1 MFLTI
6 NNKEIEA
13 KELGGYYLEI
23 DDLETKQ
30 YLIDL
35 LDLNKSASEYKIS
48 IPYRTNNNSSGFYGG
63 CFYIN
68 NTIHYDYK
76 KILNKGNPKINRKV
90 YEIVLG
96 KMGNFSKLEEITK
109 PITTK
114 TLCIGSNEHNNGGY
128 IITLYYIQENEYSC
142 RMLYRDQ
149 LLFSDTLEN

>member
-35 LDLNKSASEYKIS
+35 LDINKVPSKYKIS

-63 CFYIN
+63 CCYIN

-90 YEIVLG
+90 Y
-96 KMGNFSKLEEITK
+96 
-109 PITTK
+109 
-114 TLCIGSNEHNNGGY
+114 
-128 IITLYYIQENEYSC
+128 
-142 RMLYRDQ
+142 
-149 LLFSDTLEN
+149 